1 MLTLSVLYERAFF
14 FMKEVIARISQAIG
28 VGLLS
33 VKYQMQQKP
42 LWQAVSD
49 RDCSFEGK
57 FFYGVRSTGI
67 YCRPTCPSRR
77 PNRNQVCFFESAQ
90 SAEAAGFRP
99 CKRCHPQSETVLNTT
114 KNKIMA
120 ACQYIE
126 AQVDRIPTLL
136 ELGSHIGMSPTY
148 LQRLFKQIIGVS
160 PFQYAD
166 ALRVGRLKQ
175 CLQGGEEI
183 AHALYNTGY
192 GSSSRLYEK
201 APQQLGMTPRIYQGK
216 GTTMRIAYTI
226 VPSPLGYLLVAT
238 TEKGI
243 CAVKLGDEADV
254 LERTLILEFA
264 RADIFRDDHTYKEWV
279 QAILDLI
286 VRDLPDLDLPLDIQG
301 TAFQKQVWQALQKIP
316 YGETRTYTDIARNLG
331 KPQAVRAVGNAC
343 GANPIALI
351 VPCHRVVRSNGSLGG
366 YHWGIERKQ
375 KLLAYEAKQSEEK
388 PN

>member
-1 MLTLSVLYERAFF
+1 MEQ
-14 FMKEVIARISQAIG
+14 EI
-28 VGLLS
+28 
-33 VKYQMQQKP
+33 

-57 FFYGVRSTGI
+57 FVYGVRSTGI

-77 PNRNQVCFFESAQ
+77 PNRNQVCFFPSAQ
-90 SAEAAGFRP
+90 SAEAAGFRA
-99 CKRCHPQSETVLNTT
+99 CKRCQPQHQTVLNTT
-114 KNKIMA
+114 KNKVMA

-126 AQVDRIPTLL
+126 AQVDRIPTLR
-136 ELGSHIGMSPTY
+136 ELGSYIGISPTY
-148 LQRLFKQIIGVS
+148 LQRLFKQMIGVS

-166 ALRVGRLKQ
+166 ALRSERLKQ
-175 CLQGGEEI
+175 CLQAGEEI
-183 AHALYNTGY
+183 THALYNTGY

-201 APQQLGMTPRIYQGK
+201 APQQLGMTPKNYQRQ

-264 RADIFRDDHTYKEWV
+264 RAEIFRDDHTYKEWV

-286 VRDLPDLDLPLDIQG
+286 VGDVPDLDLPLDVQG

-316 YGETRTYTDIARNLG
+316 YGETRTYTDIARALG
-331 KPQAVRAVGNAC
+331 KPQAGRAVGNAC

-375 KLLAYEAKQSEEK
+375 KLLAYEAKQSDEK
-388 PN
+388 SN